1 MRLLIMGRPGAG
13 KGTQA
18 ANIKEYYGIP
28 HISTGDMFRAAIK
41 EGTELGKLAKSYMD
55 KGALVPDEVTIGIV
69 KERLLKDDCKKG
81 FLLDGFP
88 RNVLQAEA
96 LDSFMKEQGIS
107 LDAVLDVNVDASILI
122 RRIVGRRICKTCGAT
137 YHIDFNKPKKEGICD
152 NCGTPLIQRADDTIE
167 TAGSRL
173 EVYDKQTAP
182 LLAYYDKQNLLK
194 TVNGDQEL
202 NKVFEDI
209 KAVLAK

>member
-182 LLAYYDKQNLLK
+182 LLAYYEKQNLLK
-194 TVNGDQEL
+194 IVNGDQEL